1 MNIFSK
7 LYLIL
12 WIALIAVEIV
22 GATTAYFPLDTMS
35 EEFWAFQ
42 TKFPNLAP
50 MLMTAGLAILW
61 VHLVLRPG
69 EIK

>member
-1 MNIFSK
+1 MNIFGK

-12 WIALIAVEIV
+12 WIALIVVEIV
-22 GATTAYFPLDTMS
+22 AATTSFTSKDTMS
-35 EEFWAFQ
+35 EWYWFAQE
-42 TKFPNLAP
+42 KFPNLAP

-69 EIK
+69 HIK